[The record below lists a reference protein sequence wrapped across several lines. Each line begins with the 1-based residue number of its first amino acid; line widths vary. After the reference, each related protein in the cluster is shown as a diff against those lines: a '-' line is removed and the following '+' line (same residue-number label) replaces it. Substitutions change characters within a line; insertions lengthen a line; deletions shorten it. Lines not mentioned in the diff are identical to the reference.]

1 MQRSFTKVIEGRFI
15 YACIFQKQRGH
26 EQFVPEY
33 QLAYQVAGETHVQN
47 QDGTIILKA
56 GQLLLARR
64 NQLTK
69 SIKLPEGNEPYKVVS
84 VVFPIEIMQQFAIEN
99 QIIATETYGGSQT
112 VIFEPDVF
120 LKSYFNS
127 IIPYV
132 EQAESVDKQLGILK
146 TTEALRLL
154 LRLQPELTGFLFD
167 FKEPC
172 KADLKKF
179 MLENYRYNV
188 PVEIFAR
195 LTGRSLASFKREFKT
210 FFHVPPRRWLL
221 EKRLSE
227 ACAMI
232 EQSGKKPSEV
242 YLEVGFE
249 NLSHFY
255 KIFKHKYGVTPM
267 QFKNQK

>member
-1 MQRSFTKVIEGRFI
+1 MQQSFTKIIEGRFV
-15 YACIFQKQRGH
+15 YSCSFQKQHGY

-33 QLAYQVAGETHVQN
+33 LLAYQISGETHVQN
-47 QDGTIILKA
+47 QNGTLILKA

-69 SIKLPEGNEPYKVVS
+69 SLKFPEDNQPYKVVS
-84 VVFPIEIMQQFAIEN
+84 VVFPVEVLQQFAIEN
-99 QIIATETYGGSQT
+99 QIVAAERYRGPQSLI
-112 VIFEPDVF
+112 IEPDSF
-120 LKSYFNS
+120 FKSYFNS
-127 IIPYV
+127 LLPYV
-132 EQAESVDKQLGILK
+132 EHAESVDKQLGILK

-154 LRLQPELTGFLFD
+154 IRLQPELTGFLFD

-172 KADLKKF
+172 RADLKQF
-179 MLENYRYNV
+179 MLENYRYNI

-210 FFHVPPRRWLL
+210 FFDIPPRRWLL

-227 ACAMI
+227 ACVMI

-242 YLEVGFE
+242 YLELGFE

-255 KIFKHKYGVTPM
+255 KIFKHKYGVTPANYRS
-267 QFKNQK
+267 QQ